1 MHERIHFDKSRWN
14 WIWKTPRPQKIQ
26 IFIWKCT
33 HNRLPTR
40 SFIAHHQHGIGSE
53 CLRCLNLESTLHVI
67 RDCPWV
73 KEFWIVV
80 PEQREIFFSHKSLTK
95 WLHENLTDS
104 NISPRSF
111 QMMPW
116 NI

>member
-1 MHERIHFDKSRWN
+1 MFLYCS
-14 WIWKTPRPQKIQ
+14 P
-26 IFIWKCT
+26 
-33 HNRLPTR
+33 PTWYWLWV
-40 SFIAHHQHGIGSE
+40 SS
-53 CLRCLNLESTLHVI
+53 CLNLESTLHVI

-73 KEFWIVV
+73 KEFWIAV
-80 PEQREIFFSHKSLTK
+80 PEQQEIFFFHKSLIE
-95 WLHENLTDS
+95 WLHENLTNS